1 MNYKII
7 IIGNTSESYE
17 LGSILIRALQELN
30 ILFYTSDTSWNSYA
44 PSMKNSWGKIFF
56 KISGKRPLEW
66 WSFNKKIVNC
76 INEFGPQVVLVT
88 GIFPLTNEVFDI
100 CSQIGTKIVNYLT
113 DYPWNPNHKS
123 AFFLSNLK
131 KYDLVISTKTKIL
144 SELIKHEVKKVHFL
158 PFGYDAFLCHQPIK
172 VSQVEQ
178 DLFKADIS
186 FIGTGDSERIPFLD
200 AIASLNGFNLKI
212 YGRAW
217 HKLNLKK
224 WQKLPAV
231 FEHELRLA
239 TYCSKLSLGIVRK
252 RNKDESTM
260 RTFEIAACGGCG
272 IYEDTSEHRKILSGY
287 PEYGFFSSPEDLANK
302 CKWLL
307 EHPIEREQM
316 RQLGI
321 QFLVKESNTYTA
333 RLKTIL
339 QWCAQD

>member
-1 MNYKII
+1 MNYKVLIV
-7 IIGNTSESYE
+7 GNISESYQ
-17 LGSILIRALQELN
+17 LGSIFARGFQELN
-30 ILFYTSDTSWNSYA
+30 LLFYVSDTSWNSYA
-44 PSMKNSWGKIFF
+44 PSMKHSWGKIFF

-66 WSFNKKIVNC
+66 WSFNKKIVSC
-76 INEFGPQVVLVT
+76 INEFSPQVVLVT

-100 CSQIGTKIVNYLT
+100 CSRIGTKIVNYLT
-113 DYPWNPNHKS
+113 DYPWNPNHRS
-123 AFFLSNLK
+123 ELFISNLK
-131 KYDLVISTKTKIL
+131 RYDLVISTKTKIL
-144 SELIKHEVKKVHFL
+144 SELIKHEVKKVHYL
-158 PFGYDAFLCHQPIK
+158 PFAYDPFLCHQPIN

-200 AIASLNGFNLKI
+200 ALSSLNGLNLKI
-212 YGRAW
+212 YGADWDR
-217 HKLNLKK
+217 LNLKK

-231 FEHELRLA
+231 FEHEFRLA
-239 TYCSKLSLGIVRK
+239 IYFSKLSLGIVRK

-272 IYEDTSEHRKILSGY
+272 IYEDTQEHREILAGY

-307 EHPIEREQM
+307 ENSVEREEM
-316 RQLGI
+316 RKIGMKI
-321 QFLVKESNTYTA
+321 IIKDTNTYTS

-339 QWCAQD
+339 EMCCE